1 MEEIRFHGRGGQG
14 AVVAIQILATA
25 LVRDGKHAACFP
37 SFGFERRG
45 APVATFCRLD
55 DNPIRERTQIYHPD
69 CLVVLDPLLAN
80 STQIYTGLKERAIL
94 VINTSKPVERQYHRN
109 LSVFGA
115 VNATEI
121 GLQEIGSPITNYFPL
136 WEAENGQ
143 LRLTH
148 EICHPKQIGELTRLI
163 GRFSHLEEDDHK
175 QIQELVN
182 HRLDMIRSLSNL
194 NQEC

>member
-1 MEEIRFHGRGGQG
+1 M
-14 AVVAIQILATA
+14 VAIQILATA

-115 VNATEI
+115 VDATEI
-121 GLQEIGSPITNYFPL
+121 GLQEIGSPITNTCMLGAFARTTG
-136 WEAENGQ
+136 WVQ
-143 LRLTH
+143 LDSL
-148 EICHPKQIGELTRLI
+148 L
-163 GRFSHLEEDDHK
+163 SSLEEFFSGSALDKNARCVERGFRETVIK
-175 QIQELVN
+175 QW
-182 HRLDMIRSLSNL
+182 
-194 NQEC
+194 